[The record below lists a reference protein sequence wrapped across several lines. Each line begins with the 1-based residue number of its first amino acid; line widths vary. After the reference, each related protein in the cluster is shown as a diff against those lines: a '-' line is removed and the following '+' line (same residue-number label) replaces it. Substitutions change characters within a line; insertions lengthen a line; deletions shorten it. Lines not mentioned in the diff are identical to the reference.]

1 MPRWLWLLALANLVL
16 GTGAFVPTGIVD
28 AIAASLDV
36 SVAAAGQSMT
46 VYALAN
52 ALLAPAVLLLT
63 GRWRRHHV
71 LVGGLLL
78 FAFGAAVCALASNLA
93 MLLVGRALMGIGAVY
108 TPVAAGLVVA
118 AVDPSRRGR
127 ALALVFLGVSLSYVV
142 GVPLGPA
149 LAARFGW
156 PAPLALVACAALA
169 IAALVFMRVPRDPAA
184 GNASYTGLPEL
195 LRHPPLLAMW
205 TLTLLYF
212 IAIFVVFS
220 YIGPVLQSL
229 VSMSDATLSL
239 TLALFGMSGV
249 VGTLIGGAAHDRF
262 GGQRTLATQLSL
274 LALMMASVPL
284 TRGQPLLMLGVFLVW
299 GTAGF
304 GMMAPQQSRIA
315 TAAGPQAPLALS
327 LNTSML
333 YIGTAIGAAVGGAA
347 STAVGFDRLAWVGVP
362 FALAGLATLLLEPRR
377 RAAPVA

>member
-16 GTGAFVPTGIVD
+16 GTGAFVPTGILD

-52 ALLAPAVLLLT
+52 ALLAPAALLLT
-63 GRWRRHHV
+63 GHWRRHHV
-71 LVGGLLL
+71 LIGGLLL
-78 FAFGAAVCALASNLA
+78 FALGAAVCALASNLA
-93 MLLVGRALMGIGAVY
+93 MLLAGRVLMGIGAVY

-118 AVDPSRRGR
+118 AVEPSRRGR
-127 ALALVFLGVSLSYVV
+127 ALAFVFLGVSLSYVV

-149 LAARFGW
+149 LGARFGW
-156 PAPLALVACAALA
+156 PAPLALVAF
-169 IAALVFMRVPRDPAA
+169 AALVTAALLFVRVPRDIAA
-184 GNASYTGLPEL
+184 PGASYAGLPEL
-195 LRHPPLLAMW
+195 LRNTALRASLA
-205 TLTLLYF
+205 LTLLYF
-212 IAIFVVFS
+212 TAIFIVFS
-220 YIGPVLQSL
+220 YIGPVLRSL
-229 VSMSDATLSL
+229 VPMSDATLSV

-262 GGQRTLATQLSL
+262 GARRTLWTQLSL
-274 LALMMASVPL
+274 LALMMALVPL
-284 TRGQPLLMLGVFLVW
+284 TRGHPMLLLVVFLVW

-315 TAAGPQAPLALS
+315 TAAGAQAPLALS

-333 YIGTAIGAAVGGAA
+333 YVGTAIGAAVGGAA
-347 STAVGFDRLAWVGVP
+347 STAVGLDRLAWIGVP
-362 FALAGLATLLLEPRR
+362 FALAGLATLVFEAGRR
-377 RAAPVA
+377 PAPVA